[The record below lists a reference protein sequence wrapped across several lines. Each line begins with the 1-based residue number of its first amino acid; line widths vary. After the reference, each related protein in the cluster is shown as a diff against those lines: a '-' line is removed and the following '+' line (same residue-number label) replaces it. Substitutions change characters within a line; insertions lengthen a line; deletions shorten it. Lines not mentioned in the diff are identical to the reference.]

1 MTSDATESSDWDR
14 IEAHYPD
21 DADLTLQV
29 LKGHLL
35 VEEILRD
42 IFELLLSD
50 PSALRGDRG
59 TSFECHQIIC
69 LVQAM
74 SEHSRGEAWLWFAAK
89 RLNGIRNDLAHNLE
103 PRSLEAKVASLIQ
116 FVTHDNPVVKGILDR
131 LGTPEGMEFKAVI
144 LAMCGC
150 LSSLK
155 RLVLHEKSGAA

>member
-1 MTSDATESSDWDR
+1 MSQPPNPDWLR
-14 IEAHYPD
+14 IEQHYPD
-21 DADLTLQV
+21 GADLTLQV

-35 VEEILRD
+35 VEELLRE
-42 IFELLLSD
+42 IFAMLLTYPD
-50 PSALRGDRG
+50 ALKGNRG

-74 SEHSRGEAWLWFAAK
+74 TKHSSLEPWVWDASK

-103 PRSLEAKVASLIQ
+103 PRSLDEKVKSLIK
-116 FVTHDNPVVKGILDR
+116 FVTHDNPTVKTVLDR

-155 RLVLHEKSGAA
+155 DLITRDRPAAA